1 MPEAAPLVDEVFRRE
16 AGRLV
21 SRLARV
27 FGVGGLDLAED
38 VVQDAMLAALQQWP
52 YHGVPADPVGWL
64 YRVARNRAIDRVRR
78 TRWWHGHEDALRE
91 ALTPPPALPH
101 SPRAGFDDDELAM
114 VWMACHPA
122 LSDDLRVALALKTVG
137 GLSAREIARVCLV
150 SEAAAAQRVV
160 RAKRAIAERG
170 ITLDAPAAA
179 ERDLRVSA
187 VLETLYLL
195 FTVGVTAPA
204 DDTLGDD
211 ARCGEAIRLA
221 SIAAHT
227 PALDLPETHALLALM
242 CFHAARLPSR
252 ITEAGELALL
262 EAQDRTRW
270 DRALARAGFE
280 HLGRSA
286 RGTRES
292 RYHLEAAIAAVHVS
306 APEFEATDWQHLLAL
321 YDRLLLV
328 APSPVV
334 ELNRAVVA
342 SRVHGPREALDT
354 LERLHGAS
362 AMRDYALLP
371 AIEGRLHEAMDETAR
386 AAACYRLALARPL
399 SGPERRLVAARLEA
413 LTRDGSRR

>member
-1 MPEAAPLVDEVFRRE
+1 
-16 AGRLV
+16 
-21 SRLARV
+21 V
-27 FGVGGLDLAED
+27 FGVGGLDLAERRP
-38 VVQDAMLAALQQWP
+38 DAMLAALQQWP
-52 YHGVPADPVGWL
+52 YHGVPTDPVGWL
-64 YRVARNRAIDRVRR
+64 YRVARNRAVDRVRR
-78 TRWWHGHEDALRE
+78 TRWWQGHEDVLRE
-91 ALTPPPALPH
+91 ALTPPPASPPA
-101 SPRAGFDDDELAM
+101 PRAGFDDDELAM

-170 ITLDAPAAA
+170 ITLDTPAAA

-252 ITEAGELALL
+252 ITEPANWRCSGAGP
-262 EAQDRTRW
+262 RG
-270 DRALARAGFE
+270 DRALARGIRAPGA
-280 HLGRSA
+280 L
-286 RGTRES
+286 GTRAT
-292 RYHLEAAIAAVHVS
+292 RYHSRRRCRRAS
-306 APEFEATDWQHLLAL
+306 APAFEATDWQHLLAL
-321 YDRLLLV
+321 RPPARGAVAGRRAESLPWSPRGCRARARRSHARAAPRRVGHARLRAAAGDR
-328 APSPVV
+328 S
-334 ELNRAVVA
+334 
-342 SRVHGPREALDT
+342 
-354 LERLHGAS
+354 RLHG
-362 AMRDYALLP
+362 RWTKPP
-371 AIEGRLHEAMDETAR
+371 ARRR
-386 AAACYRLALARPL
+386 AT
-399 SGPERRLVAARLEA
+399 G
-413 LTRDGSRR
+413 